1 MPRQLCVA
9 ERRSWPYR
17 PWVATFRYAA
27 TDVMVSLQHKIGPR
41 LPAGLLE
48 REHSDD
54 HSRGRRR
61 PSFRLRSPRPAAP
74 RSDRLTGILQA
85 FAVFAVGFVA
95 RPVGAAIFGHYGDQ
109 IGREAALTAESFTP
123 RLRHSGAS
131 IGFQLAAVFAGGP
144 HR

>member
-1 MPRQLCVA
+1 MTTAEVAAVPASDFDHRAQLRRAAIASTVGTTIEWYDFLLYGQIAALVFA
-9 ERRSWPYR
+9 ELYFPS
-17 PWVATFRYAA
+17 
-27 TDVMVSLQHKIGPR
+27 
-41 LPAGLLE
+41 
-48 REHSDD
+48 SD
-54 HSRGRRR
+54 
-61 PSFRLRSPRPAAP
+61 P
-74 RSDRLTGILQA
+74 LTGILQA

-131 IGFQLAAVFAGGP
+131 IGFQLAAVFAGSP